1 MGRLTVSLND
11 VQPRDLSLKRPCHI
25 GVGPAFKFLT
35 RQVLDGSHQLS
46 LLESTITDHN
56 SRVKHLGVFLKK
68 DVQFCSLADINLYSL
83 ITEKLVYKDSVG
95 VSLEGVRSV
104 RISRC
109 THRCALNHYNRPRNR
124 LIGSGLFDKT

>member
-1 MGRLTVSLND
+1 MGRLTVGLND
-11 VQPRDLSLKRPCHI
+11 VQSRDLPLKRPRHI

-35 RQVLDGSHQLS
+35 RQVLDGPHQLG

-56 SRVKHLGVFLKK
+56 SRVKHLGVFLKN

-83 ITEKLVYKDSVG
+83 ITEKLAYKDRVG
-95 VSLEGVRSV
+95 VSLDGVRSV
-104 RISRC
+104 CISRC
-109 THRCALNHYNRPRNR
+109 AHRCALHHYNRPRNR